1 LARLSALSVKASE
14 ENISVLE
21 QFDFEAPKTKD
32 MVKILKDTNLFD
44 KKTLI
49 VVDELNKNVYLSSRN
64 LGKVSIATVSNLNT
78 YQILNAQKLVIFE
91 PIASKFDE
99 FFKQNA

>member
-1 LARLSALSVKASE
+1 
-14 ENISVLE
+14 
-21 QFDFEAPKTKD
+21 

-78 YQILNAQKLVIFE
+78 YQILNAQKIVILE
-91 PIASKFDE
+91 PSVSKFDE
-99 FFKQNA
+99 FFKVNA

>member
-1 LARLSALSVKASE
+1 MSALSVKAQES
-14 ENISVLE
+14 NITVLE
-21 QFDFEAPKTKD
+21 KFDLKAPKTKD
-32 MVKILKDTNLFD
+32 FVKILKDTNLFD

-49 VVDELNKNVYLSSRN
+49 VVDELNKNVLLSSRN
-64 LGKVSIATVSNLNT
+64 LQKVNLATISDLNT